1 METKEEIN
9 GQNWMEGIFDIL
21 LSNLIIEEM
30 RSKTFSVYAINITFY
45 RESDKFVKHIC
56 KNDELIET

>member
-1 METKEEIN
+1 
-9 GQNWMEGIFDIL
+9 MEGIFDIL

>member
-1 METKEEIN
+1 
-9 GQNWMEGIFDIL
+9 MEGIFDIL
-21 LSNLIIEEM
+21 LSNPIIEEM

-45 RESDKFVKHIC
+45 REFDKFVKHNC